1 MAITIFLG
9 GFNMAYL
16 VAHCE
21 KYKSDNL
28 GGVQRHEDRLNSK
41 YSNENIDTSRIKD
54 NYYPLGEKQATTYK
68 ERIQAV
74 LDKYNIKPWNA
85 ETRTGVKKDSVL
97 MCGWVF
103 GAGGELF
110 ANMSR
115 ERQQE
120 FFCRVCDFVADKIG
134 GKDKLINA
142 VVHFDET
149 TPHLHLSYVPV
160 LEAKEGKTGYR
171 LSCKDMNNRQFLR
184 AIQNDLPKY
193 LRGFGF
199 DIQRGIENSEK
210 KHKTPRQFK
219 QEQAQKQEEL
229 KPVLEALQ
237 ELQTSEHIKTGL
249 FRSGAEYVKI
259 PVNLYHSIEKSLKE
273 HGATL
278 QSILDLEARITKQDK
293 IKEQKRQAVEELKAV
308 KQELT
313 QVKAEREQE
322 YTRGFNEGQAKA
334 RQELT
339 DILLQARKM
348 LEQTEAEAQSRKQ
361 QEQEQIKQFNRSL
374 ADVVEKR
381 EQLNEENQLY
391 QKALQIA
398 KRISKR
404 NIEIY
409 NKWLDNG
416 ELFASTLERVDKRK
430 NDYTI

>member
-1 MAITIFLG
+1 
-9 GFNMAYL
+9 MAYF
-16 VAHCE
+16 VGHCE
-21 KYKSDNL
+21 KYKADNL
-28 GGVQRHEDRLNSK
+28 GGVQRHEDRLNTK

-54 NYYPLGEKQATTYK
+54 NYYPLGEKQAATYK

-74 LDKYNIKPWNA
+74 LDQYNIKPWNS

-97 MCGWVF
+97 MCGWIF
-103 GAGGELF
+103 GASGEFFTGL
-110 ANMSR
+110 SK

-120 FFCRVCDFVADKIG
+120 FFRRVCDFMAAKV
-134 GKDKLINA
+134 GKDKIINA
-142 VVHFDET
+142 VVHNDET
-149 TPHLHLSYVPV
+149 TPHLHFSYVPV
-160 LEAKEGKTGYR
+160 LKAKEGKEGFR
-171 LSCKDMNNRQFLR
+171 LSCKDMHTRQFLR
-184 AIQNDLPKY
+184 AIQNDLPRY
-193 LRGFGF
+193 LKGFGF
-199 DIQRGIENSEK
+199 DIERGQENSEA

-237 ELQTSEHIKTGL
+237 GLQTSEHIKEGL

-259 PVNLYHSIEKSLKE
+259 PVSLYNSIVKALTE

-278 QSILDLEARITKQDK
+278 QDNLDLEARIAKQGK
-293 IKEQKRQAVEELKAV
+293 IREQKRQATEELKAAR
-308 KQELT
+308 QELT
-313 QVKAEREQE
+313 QVKAECEQE

-339 DILLQARKM
+339 EILLQVNETLKRA
-348 LEQTEAEAQSRKQ
+348 EAEAQNRKQ

-374 ADVVEKR
+374 AEVIEKR
-381 EQLNEENQLY
+381 EQLNKENQLY

-398 KRISKR
+398 TRISKR